1 MAIHSDNERADEHRA
16 AGSNASGGSLLL
28 PVAALS
34 ALLGAVLWFGLMPAP
49 TVLRQPVVP
58 PAVSA
63 AAAVAARPAAGGAVA
78 PVASAV
84 AVDPLPSWSD
94 GPTKQR
100 ILEFIDAVSRPGGEA
115 FVPVPERVAV
125 FDNDGTLVCEKPIA
139 HGMFLIDRVRDLVQ
153 REPDIAH
160 EEPFATLLTGD
171 IEFVRRLGKKYMLD
185 ATCAALAGEPEER
198 LEAAARRFLEEARH
212 PVFGVPYGD
221 VTYQPMKELIALLRS
236 REFSVWI
243 CSGSGVHFMRPAAE
257 AWYGVGPEHVI
268 ASRPAAEIR
277 ETAAAAVGSEDA
289 AKERLELVTL
299 PQLHV
304 LNDEARK
311 PVSIAEHVGRRPIFA
326 AGNVGTTGDIEMLRW
341 SQSGP
346 RRSLQLLVLHDD
358 ADREMAYG
366 EPSNDS
372 LEAAER
378 YGWTV
383 VRMAQDWKQIFA
395 RPLEK
400 QAAVAASPAA
410 AAPAQPPAAVPA
422 EQMVAAS
429 PGRWEEQVAEIER
442 ADRESPPVPGG
453 VVFLGSSNI
462 RLWTTLAEDF
472 AGLAAINRGV
482 GGARLAEL
490 PAVASR
496 LVAAA
501 RPAAVVVSAGT
512 NDIAN
517 GASPADVRAAFAE
530 LVERLREAVPG
541 VRIAFLAIAP
551 SKLRWEQRERQQV
564 ANEAVRDY
572 IASQGSDAGLAYF
585 DANAAFLDNQGEPAV
600 ECFLDDQQH
609 PSTIGNARRAALLR
623 PLIEDFL
630 R

>member
-1 MAIHSDNERADEHRA
+1 
-16 AGSNASGGSLLL
+16 
-28 PVAALS
+28 
-34 ALLGAVLWFGLMPAP
+34 
-49 TVLRQPVVP
+49 
-58 PAVSA
+58 
-63 AAAVAARPAAGGAVA
+63 
-78 PVASAV
+78 
-84 AVDPLPSWSD
+84 
-94 GPTKQR
+94 
-100 ILEFIDAVSRPGGEA
+100 
-115 FVPVPERVAV
+115 
-125 FDNDGTLVCEKPIA
+125 
-139 HGMFLIDRVRDLVQ
+139 
-153 REPDIAH
+153 
-160 EEPFATLLTGD
+160 
-171 IEFVRRLGKKYMLD
+171 
-185 ATCAALAGEPEER
+185 
-198 LEAAARRFLEEARH
+198 
-212 PVFGVPYGD
+212 
-221 VTYQPMKELIALLRS
+221 
-236 REFSVWI
+236 
-243 CSGSGVHFMRPAAE
+243 
-257 AWYGVGPEHVI
+257 
-268 ASRPAAEIR
+268 
-277 ETAAAAVGSEDA
+277 
-289 AKERLELVTL
+289 
-299 PQLHV
+299 
-304 LNDEARK
+304 
-311 PVSIAEHVGRRPIFA
+311 
-326 AGNVGTTGDIEMLRW
+326 
-341 SQSGP
+341 
-346 RRSLQLLVLHDD
+346 
-358 ADREMAYG
+358 
-366 EPSNDS
+366 
-372 LEAAER
+372 
-378 YGWTV
+378 
-383 VRMAQDWKQIFA
+383 
-395 RPLEK
+395 
-400 QAAVAASPAA
+400 
-410 AAPAQPPAAVPA
+410 
-422 EQMVAAS
+422 MVAAS